1 MGAHGPQPLPDLL
14 RRSYRI
20 GVGFNQLELG
30 RLERQ
35 LHHPGLAALIMRGS
49 KDDRKGLKSASEY
62 LRQCALGRPQH
73 LWVPQINRQ
82 NYAEI
87 MRVGNSVN
95 QIAAGLDNALLDPAD
110 CDMLT
115 AIRADLLE
123 LSQALIDVRFQP
135 DQSSDESPEVG
146 ILID

>member
-1 MGAHGPQPLPDLL
+1 MSAHGPQPLPDHL

-35 LHHPGLAALIMRGS
+35 LRHPGLAALIMRGS

-62 LRQCALGRPQH
+62 LRQCSLGRPRH

-82 NYAEI
+82 DYAEI

-95 QIAAGLDNALLDPAD
+95 QIAASLDNSLLDPAD
-110 CDMLT
+110 CDMLA
-115 AIRADLLE
+115 AILTDLLD
-123 LSQALIDVRFQP
+123 LSQALIDIRFQP
-135 DQSSDESPEVG
+135 DQSFDDSQEAG
-146 ILID
+146 ILTD